1 MMVIGLATADF
12 ARRLAVNN
20 TDGGD
25 TKTWSAFVPG
35 TPASGPRAV
44 RKLSFLMLPFLISS
58 SVAKGVRGRDVSS
71 AVAPPVSR
79 ALVRKRHL
87 GQIVHE
93 SVTPWRLDLTYCAAE
108 AMQAIV
114 KT

>member
-1 MMVIGLATADF
+1 MMMAIGLATTEF
-12 ARRLAVNN
+12 ESRLSVNGS
-20 TDGGD
+20 DGGD
-25 TKTWSAFVPG
+25 TRIWRAFVPG

-71 AVAPPVSR
+71 VVALPVSR

-87 GQIVHE
+87 GQIV
-93 SVTPWRLDLTYCAAE
+93 
-108 AMQAIV
+108 Q
-114 KT
+114 

>member
-35 TPASGPRAV
+35 TPAPRHQG
-44 RKLSFLMLPFLISS
+44 REPCESCRFMLPFLISS

-71 AVAPPVSR
+71 AVAAPVSR

-87 GQIVHE
+87 SQIV
-93 SVTPWRLDLTYCAAE
+93 
-108 AMQAIV
+108 Q
-114 KT
+114 